1 MLSKFYSFEKIYLS
15 CKTPKIKLSV
25 KVKIVLLSLRPN
37 KKQNL
42 LKSMPG
48 TFVPDFLIL
57 GLTPDGKPYGMHN
70 DIRVFVDKGVPGDVA
85 NVQMVKSFPKDKTL
99 ATGKILSLKKNSE
112 LRIDPFCKHF
122 MYCGGCQ
129 WQNISYHDQLKF
141 KQQQIDQLFLRIGK
155 KHFQMLPILPSPKQ
169 KHFRNRVTFT
179 YSNRRWMSPEELKDV
194 KGDKRPAGGYVLKGN
209 NDRIMNIE
217 ECFLSDDF
225 AVAVMK
231 SLREFALQKDFSFYD
246 VRHETGFLRTL
257 TIRFGDGGEVMA
269 IVGFGKEEKEK
280 IEAVMNFLK
289 MEFPSLVS
297 LFYTIRP
304 WKDGMRSETPHILFA
319 GKEFIEY
326 KMENLVFRTGPSSFY
341 QTNTLQTQELYKL
354 ARSFAGLT
362 GEETVYDLYT
372 GTGTIALFVS
382 HLAKKVIGIDNAE
395 QAIENA
401 KINARINGIS
411 NTSFISG
418 DLKDVLAAGIFDRYG
433 KPDVIITDPPRA
445 GMHRDGIKKLLE
457 SGAKRIVYI
466 SCNPVTQVRD
476 IRNLSL
482 QYRLVKSQPVDM
494 FPQTNHVENVVL
506 LERNVS

>member
-1 MLSKFYSFEKIYLS
+1 
-15 CKTPKIKLSV
+15 
-25 KVKIVLLSLRPN
+25 
-37 KKQNL
+37 
-42 LKSMPG
+42 MPG
-48 TFVPDFLIL
+48 IVVPDFEIL
-57 GLTPDGKPYGMHN
+57 HLTANGIPFGMHH
-70 DIRVFVDKGVPGDVA
+70 DIKVFVDKGVPGDVA
-85 NVQMVKSFPKDKTL
+85 DVQMVKSFPKDKTL
-99 ATGKILSLKKNSE
+99 ATGKILSLKKRSP

-122 MYCGGCQ
+122 IYCGGCQ
-129 WQNISYHDQLKF
+129 WQNISYDDQLKF
-141 KQQQIDQLFLRIGK
+141 KQQQIEKLFLKAGDQR
-155 KHFQMLPILPSPKQ
+155 FQMMPILASPLQ

-179 YSNRRWMSPEELKDV
+179 FSNRRWMSPVELNDKN
-194 KGDKRPAGGYVLKGN
+194 GDRRPAGGFVLKGN

-217 ECFLSDDF
+217 ECFLADDF
-225 AVAVMK
+225 AVQVMK
-231 SLREFALQKDFSFYD
+231 GLREFALENDFSFYD

-269 IVGFGKEEKEK
+269 IVGFGKDEKDK
-280 IEAVMNFLK
+280 IEEMMNFLK
-289 MEFPSLVS
+289 SNFPSLVS

-304 WKDGMRSETPHILFA
+304 RKDGMRSETPHIHFA

-372 GTGTIALFVS
+372 GTGTIALFVA

-395 QAIENA
+395 QAIEDA
-401 KINARINGIS
+401 KINARLNKIS
-411 NTSFISG
+411 NASFISG
-418 DLKDVLAAGIFDRYG
+418 DLKDILAAGIFDQYG

-445 GMHRDGIKKLLE
+445 GMHRDGIRKLLE

-466 SCNPVTQVRD
+466 SCNPITQVRD

-482 QYRLVKSQPVDM
+482 KYSLIKSQPVDM
-494 FPQTNHVENVVL
+494 FPQTSHVENVVL
-506 LERNVS
+506 LERNES